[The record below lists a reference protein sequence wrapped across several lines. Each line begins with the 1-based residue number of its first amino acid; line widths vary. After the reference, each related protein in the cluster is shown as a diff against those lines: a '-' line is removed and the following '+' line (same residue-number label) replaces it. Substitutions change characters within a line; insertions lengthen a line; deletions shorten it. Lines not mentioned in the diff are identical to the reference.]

1 MYDSLMKID
10 DKSQIQRSNDS
21 YTMSNAKNHI
31 GGLMDNKSSPLIKSL
46 NGMKMNSNQ
55 QTNQV
60 NQMNSGMALLYPAP
74 CIIKVIPPASGNLIE
89 WKV

>member
-1 MYDSLMKID
+1 
-10 DKSQIQRSNDS
+10 
-21 YTMSNAKNHI
+21 
-31 GGLMDNKSSPLIKSL
+31 
-46 NGMKMNSNQ
+46 MKMNSNQ

-89 WKV
+89 

>member
-1 MYDSLMKID
+1 MHDSHMKID

-21 YTMSNAKNHI
+21 YTTSNAKNHI

-55 QTNQV
+55 QANQV

-89 WKV
+89 